1 MRAAR
6 RVRRQAKVLSY
17 SDKNSMIQTALLFE
31 TVEEIYVRVLREL
44 KPRAK
49 PARIV
54 VRFRPYVNVDS
65 NVQLQE
71 GHQCIEVKISDQ
83 LEGAPAPVQEAL
95 AQILL
100 RKLYR
105 KPVPKKYNHRY
116 RMFLNRADMRRRS
129 LLIRQIRG
137 RKQMRSPQGH
147 AYDLEEIFDELNAR
161 FFGGLLGRPR
171 LSWSPRRSRRQL
183 GHFDPAHN
191 AIVVSRIFDH
201 PETPRF
207 LVEYILYHEMLHLKF
222 PVEYRGNRRRVHT
235 KEFCQEEKKFPRY
248 EEAVE
253 YLKQL

>member
-1 MRAAR
+1 MRAAG

-31 TVEEIYVRVLREL
+31 TVEEIYLRVLREL
-44 KPRAK
+44 KPRTK

-65 NVQLQE
+65 NIQLQE

-105 KPVPKKYNHRY
+105 KPIPKKYNHRY

-129 LLIRQIRG
+129 LLIRQMRG

-147 AYDLEEIFDELNAR
+147 AYDLEEIFGELNAR
-161 FFGGLLGRPR
+161 FFRRAAWSPPAELEPAAAQGVSLAILIRRTTR
-171 LSWSPRRSRRQL
+171 LSSAGFS
-183 GHFDPAHN
+183 
-191 AIVVSRIFDH
+191 
-201 PETPRF
+201 TT
-207 LVEYILYHEMLHLKF
+207 
-222 PVEYRGNRRRVHT
+222 RRRRASWWNT
-235 KEFCQEEKKFPRY
+235 FSTTRCCT
-248 EEAVE
+248 
-253 YLKQL
+253 